1 MEGARESTSYNGAYF
16 ILWGCLLAA
25 AETVT
30 YLVGVGVVALPL
42 NLLWAIAVGT
52 GFALSALIGH
62 RAWLRAPVNSLVNR
76 MLAATWAGCAIGLT
90 VVGFLGGGGSVPRL
104 ASPGLS
110 AVFFGSAFFACSFLP
125 GRTAFLLL
133 AAGWWV
139 IGGALLV
146 WPFSGSGLVVAAALV
161 LLMAVPGLVIRTR
174 GAAPAE
180 SRVIT

>member
-1 MEGARESTSYNGAYF
+1 MEGARESTSYNGAHH
-16 ILWGCLLAA
+16 ILWGSLLAA
-25 AETVT
+25 AETAT

-76 MLAATWAGCAIGLT
+76 MLAAIWLSCAIGLT
-90 VVGFLGGGGSVPRL
+90 VVGFLGSGGSVPRL
-104 ASPGLS
+104 ASPGVS

-146 WPFSGSGLVVAAALV
+146 WPFSGSGLVVAAALI
-161 LLMAVPGLVIRTR
+161 LLMAVPGLVIRIR
-174 GAAPAE
+174 GAATAE
-180 SRVIT
+180 STVIT